1 MSGLKFAASSGLLY
15 GCSMPKLQPTGTK
28 TIQLE
33 SPQTSDFLCFVWSLS
48 DGVSGEIGLITRR
61 SSVQI

>member
-1 MSGLKFAASSGLLY
+1 MSGLEFAASSGLLY

-33 SPQTSDFLCFVWSLS
+33 SPQTLFGPCRTV
-48 DGVSGEIGLITRR
+48 
-61 SSVQI
+61 